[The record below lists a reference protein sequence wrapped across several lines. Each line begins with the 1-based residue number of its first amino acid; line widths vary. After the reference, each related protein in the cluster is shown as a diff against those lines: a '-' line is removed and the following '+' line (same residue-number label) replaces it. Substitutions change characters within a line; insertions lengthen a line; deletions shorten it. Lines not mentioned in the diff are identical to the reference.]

1 MKKILI
7 ISDSFP
13 NPPRN
18 GMELPISKAVDFLNK
33 KYKFDLLIVNFKE
46 ILILERSRS
55 SKNLSFNKIYFQER
69 KKISFF
75 NKIIDEFLL
84 KKPSFSNVKIE
95 NQNFN
100 FEIYDFIWVSSTRNV
115 GYIFLIKNFLNKTV
129 LTINDSNYYTYYER
143 IKTLFNGKE
152 KISINKILN
161 IIRLPFLILLEKKYL
176 KMVSKIHV
184 QTLLEK
190 KRTVSLSINPKKI
203 HVIQNGIDNKLMNL
217 NYKGNSKN
225 ILLMSHM
232 TEGREFQTYW
242 FLNKIW
248 PKILNSNNSAK
259 LLIVG
264 SMPQNINSISKNYKN
279 VTFKNYVNEL
289 SDAYKNVALS
299 VIPHYQSSGFINRL
313 SDTISAGVPSIIS
326 KKISLTYSSFVH
338 KKHGFIFNNNKEL
351 ISYINETLN
360 NKKLRMQ
367 FSKNLYNLAIEQPNW
382 KSYSKLIDEL
392 LLK

>member
-18 GMELPISKAVDFLNK
+18 GMELPISKAVNFLNN
-33 KYKFDLLIVNFKE
+33 KYQFDLLIVNFQE
-46 ILILERSRS
+46 ILILEKYRS
-55 SKNLSFNKIYFQER
+55 SKNVSFNKIHFQKR
-69 KKISFF
+69 KKVSFL
-75 NKIIDEFLL
+75 KKVIDEFLL
-84 KKPSFSNVKIE
+84 KRPFFSNLKVEK
-95 NQNFN
+95 QNFN

-115 GYIFLIKNFLNKTV
+115 GYIYLLKDFLNKTV

-152 KISINKILN
+152 KISINKIFN
-161 IIRLPFLILLEKKYL
+161 IIRLPFLILHEMKYL

-203 HVIQNGIDNKLMNL
+203 QVIQNGIDNKLMSL
-217 NYKGNSKN
+217 KYEGNSKN

-248 PKILNSNNSAK
+248 PKILNFNNSTK

-264 SMPQNINSISKNYKN
+264 TMPKNINSISKNYTN
-279 VTFKNYVNEL
+279 VIFKNYVNEL

-313 SDTISAGVPSIIS
+313 SDTISAGVPTIIS
-326 KKISLTYSSFVH
+326 RKISLTYPHFIH
-338 KKHGFIFNNNKEL
+338 NKHGFVFDDSNEL
-351 ISYINETLN
+351 INFINRALN

-367 FSKNLYNLAIEQPNW
+367 FSKNLSNLATEQPSW
-382 KSYSKLIDEL
+382 ESYSKSINKL